1 MTRSPEGL
9 DRRVADRFEQLALVS
24 ARYAAWCRC
33 AAVVILGLW
42 LAWVIPAPR
51 VYYYELLLA
60 VFTVLGWI
68 NFHVSRRRSTEHWL
82 IFVFAFIDMGLVTFA
97 ILSENPFAR
106 DPLPVALHYRLDAFV
121 FFFLMFSGV
130 LHSYSPRLVLWSGVS
145 IALWWAGA
153 LALAVNAPGVVTE
166 FDLPGFGEMS
176 HLRSLERAQAPDFI
190 DVIRRVQEAL
200 VALLVAGIASF
211 AVARSRRL
219 VLESVRAERARENL
233 ARYFSPDVAAELA
246 SKDHDLGAARRQHAA
261 VLFAD
266 IVGFTRLSESLG
278 PEGTIALLR
287 EWHGR
292 LGDIVFRNG
301 GTLDKYIGDG
311 LMATFGTPHPRADD
325 ATRALEAALE
335 MAAAA
340 RRSGAAPEGAPVA
353 GSPGGPGGPPGS
365 SPSPLPDGVP
375 PVRIGIGLH
384 YGPVVLGDI
393 GNERRLEFAVL
404 GDTVN
409 VASRLEGLTR
419 EVGTDL
425 VASREL
431 VARVREEGGPRR
443 PTRFPRGAKPPG
455 PRRARR
461 GVRAWGRMTAGFPSD
476 SGPPSWFARAKTT
489 GFRVGGRLSAGEDR
503 LRRTPAVA
511 GQGVPAIAR
520 GARPPIDAASGSA
533 PAPPFPRVGA
543 GTGVSKA

>member
-1 MTRSPEGL
+1 MARTSKRGGAEGL
-9 DRRVADRFEQLALVS
+9 GRRIAERFEQVAIVS
-24 ARYAAWCRC
+24 ARFAAWGRT
-33 AAVVILGLW
+33 AAVVIVGLW
-42 LAWVIPAPR
+42 LAATIPAPR
-51 VYYYELLLA
+51 VYYYEALLA
-60 VFTVLGWI
+60 AFIALGWL
-68 NFHVSRRRSTEHWL
+68 NFHVSRRAGSEHWL
-82 IFVFAFIDMGLVTFA
+82 VFVFAFVDMGLLTFA
-97 ILSENPFAR
+97 ILSENPFEEI
-106 DPLPVALHYRLDAFV
+106 PLPVALHYRFDGFV
-121 FFFLMFSGV
+121 FFFLLFAGV

-145 IALWWAGA
+145 MALWWAGA
-153 LALAVNAPGVVTE
+153 LALSVRAPGVVTE
-166 FDLPGFGEMS
+166 FNLPGAGEMS
-176 HLRSLERAQAPDFI
+176 RLAFVERAQASDFI
-190 DVIRRVQEAL
+190 EVLRRLQEAL
-200 VALLVAGIASF
+200 IAVLVAVIGSF
-211 AVARSRRL
+211 AVARSRQL

-246 SKDHDLGAARRQHAA
+246 SEEHDLGAARRQNAA

-311 LMATFGTPHPRADD
+311 LMATFGTPHPRPDD

-340 RRSGAAPEGAPVA
+340 RRSDGGPGSGSSRRPDVA
-353 GSPGGPGGPPGS
+353 GSGDGAS
-365 SPSPLPDGVP
+365 RRADPS

-419 EVGTDL
+419 ELAADL
-425 VASREL
+425 AASGEL
-431 VARVREEGGPRR
+431 VARVREEGGAAERL
-443 PTRFPRGAKPPG
+443 
-455 PRRARR
+455 
-461 GVRAWGRMTAGFPSD
+461 VS
-476 SGPPSWFARAKTT
+476 
-489 GFRVGGRLSAGEDR
+489 VGERR
-503 LRRTPAVA
+503 LRGRAEPIEVF
-511 GQGVPAIAR
+511 VPGHR
-520 GARPPIDAASGSA
+520 
-533 PAPPFPRVGA
+533 
-543 GTGVSKA
+543 

>member
-1 MTRSPEGL
+1 MKRSPEGL
-9 DRRVADRFEQLALVS
+9 DRRVADRFEQVAITS
-24 ARYAAWCRC
+24 ARFAAHGRT
-33 AAVVILGLW
+33 AAVVIVGLW
-42 LAWVIPAPR
+42 LFWTIPAPR
-51 VYYYELLLA
+51 VYYYEALLA
-60 VFTVLGWI
+60 VFIALGWLH
-68 NFHVSRRRSTEHWL
+68 FHVSLRAGSEHWL
-82 IFVFAFIDMGLVTFA
+82 VFVFAFVDMGLLTFA
-97 ILSENPFAR
+97 ILSENPFEEV
-106 DPLPVALHYRLDAFV
+106 PLPVALHYRFDGFV
-121 FFFLMFSGV
+121 FFFLLFAGV

-153 LALAVNAPGVVTE
+153 LALSVQAPGIVTE
-166 FDLPGFGEMS
+166 FDLPTAGEMS
-176 HLRSLERAQAPDFI
+176 RLAFVERAQQSDFI
-190 DVIRRVQEAL
+190 EVLRRLQEVL
-200 VALLVAGIASF
+200 VAVLVAVIASF
-211 AVARSRRL
+211 AVARSRQL

-233 ARYFSPDVAAELA
+233 SRYFSPEVAAELA
-246 SKDHDLGAARRQHAA
+246 SDEHDLGAARRQDAA

-311 LMATFGTPHPRADD
+311 MMATFGTPHPRADD

-340 RRSGAAPEGAPVA
+340 RPTGSAARHPGAA
-353 GSPGGPGGPPGS
+353 GPP
-365 SPSPLPDGVP
+365 PDASHPPDASP

-419 EVGTDL
+419 ELDADL
-425 VASREL
+425 VASGEL
-431 VARVREEGGPRR
+431 VARVREEGGPAERLVSLGER
-443 PTRFPRGAKPPG
+443 SLRGRGEPVEVYVPG
-455 PRRARR
+455 
-461 GVRAWGRMTAGFPSD
+461 
-476 SGPPSWFARAKTT
+476 SG
-489 GFRVGGRLSAGEDR
+489 
-503 LRRTPAVA
+503 
-511 GQGVPAIAR
+511 
-520 GARPPIDAASGSA
+520 
-533 PAPPFPRVGA
+533 
-543 GTGVSKA
+543 

>member
-1 MTRSPEGL
+1 MKRPPEGL
-9 DRRVADRFEQLALVS
+9 DRRVADRFEQVAITS
-24 ARYAAWCRC
+24 ARFAAYGRT
-33 AAVVILGLW
+33 AAVVIVGLW
-42 LAWVIPAPR
+42 LFWTIPAPR
-51 VYYYELLLA
+51 VYYYEGLLA
-60 VFTVLGWI
+60 VFIAIGWLH
-68 NFHVSRRRSTEHWL
+68 FHVSLRAGSEHWL
-82 IFVFAFIDMGLVTFA
+82 IFLFAFVDMGLLTFA
-97 ILSENPFAR
+97 NLSENPFEEV
-106 DPLPVALHYRLDAFV
+106 PLPVALHYRFDGFI
-121 FFFLMFSGV
+121 FFFLLFAGV

-145 IALWWAGA
+145 IAFWWAGA
-153 LALAVNAPGVVTE
+153 LALSVQAPGVVTE
-166 FDLPGFGEMS
+166 FDLPSAGEMS
-176 HLRSLERAQAPDFI
+176 RLAFIERTQQSDFI
-190 DVIRRVQEAL
+190 EVLRRLQEVL
-200 VALLVAGIASF
+200 VAVLVAVIASF
-211 AVARSRRL
+211 AVARSRQL

-233 ARYFSPDVAAELA
+233 ARYFSPEVAAELA
-246 SKDHDLGAARRQHAA
+246 SDEHDLGAARRQHAA

-340 RRSGAAPEGAPVA
+340 RPSGTAPAGAPGA
-353 GSPGGPGGPPGS
+353 GIPGGPPGS
-365 SPSPLPDGVP
+365 SPSPPPDGVP
-375 PVRIGIGLH
+375 PVRIGVGLH

-425 VASREL
+425 VASAEL
-431 VARVREEGGPRR
+431 VARVREEGGP
-443 PTRFPRGAKPPG
+443 A
-455 PRRARR
+455 
-461 GVRAWGRMTAGFPSD
+461 
-476 SGPPSWFARAKTT
+476 
-489 GFRVGGRLSAGEDR
+489 GRLVSLGER
-503 LRRTPAVA
+503 NLRGRAEPVEVF
-511 GQGVPAIAR
+511 VP
-520 GARPPIDAASGSA
+520 GG
-533 PAPPFPRVGA
+533 G
-543 GTGVSKA
+543 